1 MMTNSAMLGLM
12 DLMMQVLLL
21 LPLEMRQHL
30 KAMTRILVRVTME
43 VVKKEPHSRMRGL
56 LILVLQMMLESIPN
70 LEQHLMMGLQKPL
83 LVEKRTRKEP
93 RSTNLELS
101 ILELLMKL
109 ESIQNLEQRLM
120 MELRKPLIVEK
131 RTRRDFPIQSSEML
145 VKMKILDRV
154 MMEIEFQLQDE

>member
-1 MMTNSAMLGLM
+1 MKKMMGLVNFAELLQPVVLKPLRKAMMTSSVMLGLM
-12 DLMMQVLLL
+12 DWMMQVLLL

-56 LILVLQMMLESIPN
+56 LIL
-70 LEQHLMMGLQKPL
+70 
-83 LVEKRTRKEP
+83 
-93 RSTNLELS
+93 
-101 ILELLMKL
+101 ELLMKL

-120 MELRKPLIVEK
+120 MELRKPLLVEK
-131 RTRRDFPIQSSEML
+131 RTRKDFPIQSSEML

-154 MMEIEFQLQDE
+154 MMEIVFQLQDE